1 MNKHLPIRSIIDP
14 RQRAIFANICVRDIN
29 PLLTDREAMLSAI
42 VIAAAN
48 APIFAITEDEEP
60 ISIAVCSIDMPG
72 YARRVR
78 YLWTDPDRRGN
89 ATFAITKH
97 LAASARHVGI
107 AVRSERERRAARR
120 CGFRYSRSVG
130 GGEWAC
136 ATTRRAFN
144 MKFAHPTV
152 TRDTIEQAMRH
163 LGMLAGVQGA

>member
-1 MNKHLPIRSIIDP
+1 MSEQPPVRSITDP

-60 ISIAVCSIDMPG
+60 ISIAICSIDLPG
-72 YARRVR
+72 YARRLR
-78 YLWTDPDRRGN
+78 YVWTAPERRGH
-89 ATFAITKH
+89 ASFAVGRH
-97 LAASARHVGI
+97 VAGSARHVGV